1 MGKMSTIENSGNM
14 QDSIELL
21 RFLKTLLED
30 KKAEDV
36 VVLDVSKHTNIAD
49 YFVIATANSS
59 VHARALLK
67 YLLEELEKKGI
78 KPDHVEGEEEGGW
91 ILIDLIDIIVHVFL
105 KEWREYY
112 DLEWLYSTAERIN
125 L

>member
-1 MGKMSTIENSGNM
+1 MQNSK
-14 QDSIELL
+14 ELL
-21 RFLKTLLED
+21 KTIKDLLES

-36 VVLDVSKHTNIAD
+36 VILDVSKHTNIAD

-59 VHARALLK
+59 VHAKALYK
-67 YLLEELEKKGI
+67 YLLEELEKIKV
-78 KPDHVEGEEEGGW
+78 KPDHVEGEEEANW
-91 ILIDLIDIIVHVFL
+91 ILIDFIDIIVHLFL

-112 DLEWLYSTAERIN
+112 DLEWLYSSAQRIN